1 MAPGFVPNVF
11 VDISAQ
17 LERKL
22 EAMSLFAS
30 QQRDF
35 PHERSLAAI
44 RALATLRGLTVH
56 RPAAEAFMLVRQVV

>member
-22 EAMSLFAS
+22 EAISLFAS
-30 QQRDF
+30 AARF
-35 PHERSLAAI
+35 PA
-44 RALATLRGLTVH
+44 
-56 RPAAEAFMLVRQVV
+56 

>member
-1 MAPGFVPNVF
+1 MAPSFVPSVF

-22 EAMSLFAS
+22 EAMRLYAS
-30 QQRDF
+30 QKRDF

-44 RALATLRGLTVH
+44 RALAMLRGSTVH
-56 RPAAEAFMLVRQVV
+56 REAAEAFVLVRQVI